1 MAEDV
6 LEIAIP
12 KAGLADTEC
21 MTRDLHIHGYKK
33 GTDFNKP
40 LYYYGADEESIRA
53 TIESDQTLAEQIHP
67 VLPFIKAEILW
78 AVRNEMCMKVE
89 DFLSRRTRALLLDA
103 RATIESA
110 SLVAGLMAKETN
122 KNEDWIK
129 DEMDSFNSVAKNY
142 LPTANNKLLI
152 SN

>member
-1 MAEDV
+1 
-6 LEIAIP
+6 
-12 KAGLADTEC
+12 
-21 MTRDLHIHGYKK
+21 
-33 GTDFNKP
+33 
-40 LYYYGADEESIRA
+40 
-53 TIESDQTLAEQIHP
+53 
-67 VLPFIKAEILW
+67 
-78 AVRNEMCMKVE
+78 MKVE

-110 SLVAGLMAKETN
+110 SLVAELMAKETN

-152 SN
+152 TN